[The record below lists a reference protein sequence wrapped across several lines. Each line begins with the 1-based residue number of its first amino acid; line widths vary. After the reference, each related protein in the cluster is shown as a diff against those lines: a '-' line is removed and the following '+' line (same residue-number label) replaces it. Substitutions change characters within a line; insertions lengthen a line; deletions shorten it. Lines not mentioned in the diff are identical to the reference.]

1 MFERN
6 DKQLLTVRII
16 TNVVTWILAIA
27 GIIAGIVLS
36 ALGMLAIGLPILFV
50 VPFLSWLMWVY
61 IRLHLS
67 HLCDIKLIRN
77 KLYGVDNDC
86 LKIFLEEKANTE
98 FQKTEQQNRIVSKN
112 TTDKTEYLLQLKQL
126 LDSEV
131 ITQEEFDKEKKNYLK

>member
-16 TNVVTWILAIA
+16 TNVVTWIFAVA

-36 ALGMLAIGLPILFV
+36 ALGMLESGLPILFV

-61 IRLHLS
+61 VRLHLS

-77 KLYGVDNDC
+77 KLYGVDNDN
-86 LKIFLEEKANTE
+86 LKVFLEEKLSEEEIEELKRVEMQNTE
-98 FQKTEQQNRIVSKN
+98 KLIK
-112 TTDKTEYLLQLKQL
+112 LKSL
-126 LDSEV
+126 RDSGV
-131 ITQEEFDKEKKNYLK
+131 ITEEEFQQEKEKILK